1 MTQQQYDIIIEHL
14 THDRK
19 QVSEAKRKDYTK
31 GSQNVL
37 KNFYNQSEELGI
49 TPLQSLGVHMEKQF
63 SAILNYI
70 KTDGQSESEPIIKR
84 IGDAMN
90 YLELM
95 WGVINEEEKE
105 VIEEFTIDSG
115 GAGSFSMDWDDH
127 FWDEDDDSFLKEDQY
142 IVGDIVK
149 ITDNFTDHEFPIG
162 ENVILKKDNI
172 KNWMAI
178 DKNGNEWFIKE
189 DEFEKTR

>member
-1 MTQQQYDIIIEHL
+1 MTQQEYDVIIEYL
-14 THDRK
+14 TDDRK
-19 QVSEAKRKDYTK
+19 KVSEAKRKDYTK
-31 GSQNVL
+31 GSENVL

-95 WGVINEEEKE
+95 WGVINEEEKV
-105 VIEEFTIDSG
+105 VIEEFTIDSVG
-115 GAGSFSMDWDDH
+115 DGPFSMDWDDH
-127 FWDEDDDSFLKEDQY
+127 FWEEDDDLPF
-142 IVGDIVK
+142 
-149 ITDNFTDHEFPIG
+149 
-162 ENVILKKDNI
+162 
-172 KNWMAI
+172 
-178 DKNGNEWFIKE
+178 
-189 DEFEKTR
+189 

>member
-19 QVSEAKRKDYTK
+19 KVSEAKRKDYTK
-31 GSQNVL
+31 GSENVL

-95 WGVINEEEKE
+95 WGVINEEEKV
-105 VIEEFTIDSG
+105 VIEEFTIDSVG
-115 GAGSFSMDWDDH
+115 DGPFSMDWDDH
-127 FWDEDDDSFLKEDQY
+127 FWEEDDELPF
-142 IVGDIVK
+142 
-149 ITDNFTDHEFPIG
+149 
-162 ENVILKKDNI
+162 
-172 KNWMAI
+172 
-178 DKNGNEWFIKE
+178 
-189 DEFEKTR
+189 

>member
-1 MTQQQYDIIIEHL
+1 MTQQEYDVIIEYL
-14 THDRK
+14 TDDRK
-19 QVSEAKRKDYTK
+19 KVSEAKRKDYTK
-31 GSQNVL
+31 GSENVL

-95 WGVINEEEKE
+95 WGVINEEEKV
-105 VIEEFTIDSG
+105 VIEEFTIDSVG
-115 GAGSFSMDWDDH
+115 DGPFSMDWDDH
-127 FWDEDDDSFLKEDQY
+127 FWKEDDDLPF
-142 IVGDIVK
+142 
-149 ITDNFTDHEFPIG
+149 
-162 ENVILKKDNI
+162 
-172 KNWMAI
+172 
-178 DKNGNEWFIKE
+178 
-189 DEFEKTR
+189 